1 MIIKSSEQLCKDYDS
16 FSRLAK
22 ETNEPIYITKN
33 GEGDLVLLNI
43 EAYEQLTKLNSTTYQ
58 TDYHLS
64 NNTIEEEKVMT
75 ENILGKILKEMYD
88 TAPRGMQVTN
98 IHTFAIFYAEVIE
111 SERLN
116 KREILK
122 AAGLPESYQT
132 EISKGIN
139 LASYVQVK
147 EEQAQRI
154 QKIQDV
160 IKF

>member
-43 EAYEQLTKLNSTTYQ
+43 EVYEQLTKPNTTTYQ

-64 NNTIEEEKVMT
+64 DTTIKEEKSMT
-75 ENILGKILKEMYD
+75 ENILGKILREMYD

-154 QKIQDV
+154 QKIQGN